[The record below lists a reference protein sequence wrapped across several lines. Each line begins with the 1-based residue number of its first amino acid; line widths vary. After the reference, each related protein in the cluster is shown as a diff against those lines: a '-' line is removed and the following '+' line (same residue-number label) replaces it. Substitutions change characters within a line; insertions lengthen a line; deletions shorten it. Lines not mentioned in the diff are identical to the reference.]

1 MRFPF
6 LCVTALLV
14 ASSASAQVSPTDALL
29 LRSPVPAFGAVGPA
43 GIAAFA
49 LTTAYAAP
57 TGAPAEPQG
66 VYGVFQDFNFQAYVG
81 ATYFRFYELP
91 GVTGNL
97 YGFNFSV
104 VYYPHAGRLG
114 VDGEFMDAFA
124 PQAGVTTQ
132 LALGMG
138 GARFRVQGPRGLE
151 LWAHGL
157 AGGSHFTPQ
166 TPYGGEGAFG
176 FLIGGGVDLM
186 PRHRRL
192 GYRLQADMVGTR
204 FFGTYQYGPKISAGI
219 VYKF

>member
-1 MRFPF
+1 M
-6 LCVTALLV
+6 V
-14 ASSASAQVSPTDALL
+14 ASGASAQMSPGNSLL
-29 LRSPVPAFGAVGPA
+29 LKSPVPAFTADGLA
-43 GIAAFA
+43 GSAAFA
-49 LTTAYAAP
+49 FPTAYAAP
-57 TGAPAEPQG
+57 IGAPAEPQG
-66 VYGVFQDFNFQAYVG
+66 VYGVFRDFNFQAYAG

-104 VYYPHAGRLG
+104 VYYPHAGRVG

-132 LALGMG
+132 LALGMA

-151 LWAHGL
+151 FWTHGL

-166 TPYGGEGAFG
+166 TAYGGAGAFG
-176 FLIGGGVDLM
+176 FMVGGGVDLI

-192 GYRLQADMVGTR
+192 GYRLQADMVGTL
-204 FFGTYQYGPKISAGI
+204 FFGTYQYAPKISAGI
-219 VYKF
+219 VYEF